1 MHPLSEEQFGLFT
14 KGSSLIFLQMESD
27 HSSTP
32 TLKSQDIMFL
42 TRKLFHACK
51 VSNGE
56 SRENFSRLVFWVGR
70 ESRRKKS
77 FDYVQLRFFSL
88 PYSEKKEKAAK
99 LSKMTQL
106 SLTSTFFDALPK
118 SFSEALFF
126 SAEMSMSYMIDAKTS
141 CCRMILSAIWKKA
154 QSHCSHYSLG

>member
-27 HSSTP
+27 HSSAP

-56 SRENFSRLVFWVGR
+56 SRENFSRLVFGLG

-141 CCRMILSAIWKKA
+141 CSTMILSAIWKA